1 MAAGA
6 VVGAVG
12 VAEGDLAE
20 AAVVAGALVDLAV
33 DRAAG
38 AGPPAVGEIFLD
50 RFA

>member
-1 MAAGA
+1 VVVAA
-6 VVGAVG
+6 VGAG
-12 VAEGDLAE
+12 EDLAE
-20 AAVVAGALVDLAV
+20 AAVVAGALVDLVV